1 MDTVYSLI
9 VIALA
14 GDRGPVGDRRGRTTR
29 PLRFRAKRKFL
40 DTHIRHRCASC
51 RRAAESPRA
60 NVVTMIQPS
69 FLAAPVARIGRAAGA
84 GSAYVTATR
93 AIKLS
98 AKVSAANEED
108 APAQRATQLK

>member
-1 MDTVYSLI
+1 M
-9 VIALA
+9 
-14 GDRGPVGDRRGRTTR
+14 
-29 PLRFRAKRKFL
+29 
-40 DTHIRHRCASC
+40 
-51 RRAAESPRA
+51 
-60 NVVTMIQPS
+60 VTMIQPS